1 MTNDQKAQKSKASKN
16 TLLKN
21 ARKSVVVIN
30 ETLKYPEL
38 RQEAMDNLKET
49 CKKLEIEL

>member
-1 MTNDQKAQKSKASKN
+1 MTHAQKAQKSKASKN

-21 ARKSVVVIN
+21 ARKNVQVIN
-30 ETLKYPEL
+30 TTHKYPEL
-38 RQEAMDNLKET
+38 RQEAMDNLRQT